1 MMKNRATN
9 IDLYCVTVCESAH
22 VALGEEAVGK
32 EGEED
37 ELREG

>member
-1 MMKNRATN
+1 MENRATN
-9 IDLYCVTVCESAH
+9 IDLNCVAVCESTH
-22 VALGEEAVGK
+22 VAFREEAVGE